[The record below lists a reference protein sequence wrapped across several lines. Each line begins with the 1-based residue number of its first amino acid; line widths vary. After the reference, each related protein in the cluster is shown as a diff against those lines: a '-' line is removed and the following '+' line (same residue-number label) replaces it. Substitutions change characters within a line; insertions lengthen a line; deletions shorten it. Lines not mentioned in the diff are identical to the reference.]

1 MMWHFLFGHL
11 HFAGLMELVKKGMVH
26 GLPSIEFKSK
36 LCEECI
42 LGKQSRT
49 SFPRNAKYQ
58 AKEQLGL
65 IHTDVCGPITPESFS
80 GKRYFI
86 SFVDDFSRKT
96 WVYFLKEKSE
106 VFKVFKKFRVMVE
119 KETNKHIKAVRS
131 DRGGEFTSTEFMK
144 YCDEHG
150 IRRFLTASYSPQQ
163 NGVAERKNRTILDM
177 VRSMMKSKNMP
188 KEFWAEAVQC
198 AIYIQNRC
206 PHARLNGKT
215 PQEVWSGQK
224 PSVSH
229 LKVFGSVAYAHV
241 PSQQRTKLE
250 DKCKKYVFI
259 GYDEMTKAYKL
270 LDPINQKVIVSR
282 DVRVDE
288 ANEWSWNNSVEE
300 MSGDTSPSIAIPPA
314 TENFETTDDEDE
326 PRRPRI
332 RTIQELYESTKQVH
346 VVCLLAGSKNIT
358 FEEAVQDEKWR
369 LAMDEEIDAIER
381 NNTWE
386 LSNPPT
392 GARPIG
398 VKWVYKKKMNAQGEI
413 ERYKARLVAKG
424 YKQKEGIDYAEV
436 FALVTRRETIRLLI
450 SMAT

>member
-1 MMWHFLFGHL
+1 M
-11 HFAGLMELVKKGMVH
+11 
-26 GLPSIEFKSK
+26 
-36 LCEECI
+36 
-42 LGKQSRT
+42 
-49 SFPRNAKYQ
+49 
-58 AKEQLGL
+58 
-65 IHTDVCGPITPESFS
+65 CGPITPESFS

-106 VFKVFKKFRVMVE
+106 VFEMFKKFRVMVE
-119 KETNKHIKAVRS
+119 KETNKHIKAVWS

-144 YCDEHG
+144 YCEEHG
-150 IRRFLTASYSPQQ
+150 IRRFLTASYSPKQ

-332 RTIQELYESTKQVH
+332 RTIQELYESTEQVH
-346 VVCLLAGSKNIT
+346 VVCLLVGSENIT
-358 FEEAVQDEKWR
+358 FEEAVQDENWR
-369 LAMDEEIDAIER
+369 LAMAEEIDAIER

-413 ERYKARLVAKG
+413 EHYKA
-424 YKQKEGIDYAEV
+424 
-436 FALVTRRETIRLLI
+436 
-450 SMAT
+450 

>member
-1 MMWHFLFGHL
+1 M
-11 HFAGLMELVKKGMVH
+11 
-26 GLPSIEFKSK
+26 
-36 LCEECI
+36 
-42 LGKQSRT
+42 
-49 SFPRNAKYQ
+49 
-58 AKEQLGL
+58 
-65 IHTDVCGPITPESFS
+65 CGPITPESFS

-229 LKVFGSVAYAHV
+229 LKVFGSVAYA
-241 PSQQRTKLE
+241 
-250 DKCKKYVFI
+250 
-259 GYDEMTKAYKL
+259 
-270 LDPINQKVIVSR
+270 
-282 DVRVDE
+282 
-288 ANEWSWNNSVEE
+288 
-300 MSGDTSPSIAIPPA
+300 
-314 TENFETTDDEDE
+314 
-326 PRRPRI
+326 
-332 RTIQELYESTKQVH
+332 
-346 VVCLLAGSKNIT
+346 
-358 FEEAVQDEKWR
+358 
-369 LAMDEEIDAIER
+369 
-381 NNTWE
+381 
-386 LSNPPT
+386 
-392 GARPIG
+392 
-398 VKWVYKKKMNAQGEI
+398 
-413 ERYKARLVAKG
+413 
-424 YKQKEGIDYAEV
+424 
-436 FALVTRRETIRLLI
+436 
-450 SMAT
+450 